1 MRWWK
6 VGLSVL
12 LVVTATTWANQVQA
26 ESRWQIAC
34 VTDKMTEKRNCAVDK
49 GVWPDI
55 REPYIHIMYMLKGR
69 LWGAYTHDPARRL
82 RFRVDDNPVLTSDAC
97 GRGGCAFDEAISEVL
112 LKQIKSGKLIKVELT
127 TSDDLVIG
135 PYEFP
140 TEGFEA
146 VLSRALAG
154 ETK

>member
-1 MRWWK
+1 M
-6 VGLSVL
+6 VGLLALSV
-12 LVVTATTWANQVQA
+12 VAATPWANQAEA

-34 VTDKMTEKRNCAVDK
+34 ATDKMTEKRSCAVDK

-55 REPYIHIMYMLKGR
+55 SEPYIHIMYVLKGH
-69 LWGAYTHDPARRL
+69 LWGAYTYDPARRV
-82 RFRVDDNPVLTSDAC
+82 RVRVDDNPVLISSAC

-112 LKQIKSGKLIKVELT
+112 LKQIESGKVIKVELT
-127 TSDDLVIG
+127 TFDDRVIG
-135 PYEFP
+135 PYDFP
-140 TEGFEA
+140 TEGFQA